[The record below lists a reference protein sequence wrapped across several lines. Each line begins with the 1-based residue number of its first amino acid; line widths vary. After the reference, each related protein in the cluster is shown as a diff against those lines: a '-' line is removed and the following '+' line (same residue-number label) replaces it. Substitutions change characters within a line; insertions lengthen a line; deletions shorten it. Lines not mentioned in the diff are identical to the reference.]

1 MAWLS
6 RVLLTL
12 LIAIAAPTLALAQ
25 TVEPVRP
32 GDRTLG
38 SADAPVTLTVY
49 LSTTCS
55 HCAAWHTR
63 DFPAFKARFVD
74 TGQVRIVYRDLP
86 TPPQEIATV
95 GAVMARCAP
104 EDRYDAV
111 LDTLYRGHAQL
122 FAQPGSPPR
131 PAVMAWLSAAGQAGG
146 LTREQM
152 NACFSNEASF
162 TEVDE
167 RAAQSFADGVD
178 TTPSFFI
185 NGEPVPDTM
194 TARDVAAFEPLI
206 QPLLDG
212 R

>member
-1 MAWLS
+1 MARLS
-6 RVLLTL
+6 RILLSL
-12 LIAIAAPTLALAQ
+12 LIVIAAPTLALAQ

-38 SADAPVTLTVY
+38 STDAPVTLTVY

-55 HCAAWHTR
+55 HCADWHTN

-74 TGQVRIVYRDLP
+74 TGQVRVAYRDRP
-86 TPPQEIATV
+86 TPPQEIALV

-111 LDTLYRGHAQL
+111 LDSLYRGRAPL
-122 FAQPGSPPR
+122 LAQPGEPPR
-131 PAVMAWLSAAGQAGG
+131 EAVLAWLAAAGQAGG
-146 LTREQM
+146 LTRDQM
-152 NACFSNEASF
+152 NACFSDEASF
-162 TEVDE
+162 AEIDA
-167 RAAQSFADGVD
+167 RAEQSFADGVN